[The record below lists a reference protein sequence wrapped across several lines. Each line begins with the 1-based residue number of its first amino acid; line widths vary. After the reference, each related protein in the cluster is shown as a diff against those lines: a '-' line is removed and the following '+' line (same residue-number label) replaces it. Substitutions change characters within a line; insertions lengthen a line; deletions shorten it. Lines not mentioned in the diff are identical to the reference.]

1 MNYLKKFLGTLIAT
15 FILILLAGYLYF
27 FELKKPSEEVSKEG
41 VFADIKK
48 EQINEISLKYSKY
61 KIGSKKEGE
70 GWFVFKDSKKFKADE
85 EVISTITDNL
95 SNMKIE
101 KIVSEDS
108 TEFAGFGLDT
118 PQVEVVAK
126 TPTKEH
132 RIVVGGESPVGT
144 GTYIQVN
151 GENRVLLVERSLILE
166 FLDKSVN
173 DLRDKQVVRLDGDQ
187 IKRMRF
193 KSAGLSFEVERQNGE
208 WVGKGILEY
217 VDIDRDKIEGVMRTF
232 SDLRISDF
240 ENDEPENLASYG
252 LDTPRAEVELIENGQ
267 SVRILFGN
275 KKEDG
280 AYYVKL
286 SSEDSVYSVSE
297 LIFNQAP
304 KELNDIR
311 VIRLVKID
319 TEKVSGLEI
328 KRGETTISI
337 VKEENNWILK
347 DDKDTKINELKVQ
360 EILGRINELEV
371 RKSLH
376 DNPTDLAPYGLDRPE
391 TELTISESDKK
402 TTLLFGKDEN
412 EKVYGKLADGKSVY
426 VLTDEILSYI
436 PSSEDEMVVK

>member
-1 MNYLKKFLGTLIAT
+1 
-15 FILILLAGYLYF
+15 
-27 FELKKPSEEVSKEG
+27 
-41 VFADIKK
+41 
-48 EQINEISLKYSKY
+48 
-61 KIGSKKEGE
+61 
-70 GWFVFKDSKKFKADE
+70 
-85 EVISTITDNL
+85 
-95 SNMKIE
+95 MKTE

-371 RKSLH
+371 QKSLD

-412 EKVYGKLADGKSVY
+412 EKVYSKLADGKSVY